1 MGQVLCSTG
10 ALIGRPNNR
19 DYKLLGSLQEKLCCD
34 GYEFMMYDT
43 WYGKANEITG
53 YLQSIGLFT
62 PVMHCEKHIGE
73 IISKNETDE
82 VLRLFTINCKI
93 AEKIHA
99 RKEPVKICRFF
110 FILAKRILV

>member
-19 DYKLLGSLQEKLCCD
+19 NYKLLESLSEKLSCD

-43 WYGKANEITG
+43 WYSKADEIAC
-53 YLQSIGLFT
+53 YLQNIGLFT

-73 IISKNETDE
+73 IASRNETDE
-82 VLRLFTINCKI
+82 ALRLFTINCKI

-99 RKEPVKICRFF
+99 KNLYCTFGMI
-110 FILAKRILV
+110 